1 MRPIFLRL
9 FWIVPLSL
17 LLAAVLA
24 LATGFAVVP
33 DRWNPWAPL
42 HLSDPPNLLTG
53 YKLRR
58 LREDAPRCHAF
69 LDQSPLRYVPVEDRI
84 HATGCHIRN
93 AVRISRSDIAYGSG
107 FVLTCPMAAGLALFE
122 RHVLT
127 PAARTRFGQPVTRI
141 EHFGSYACRNVYNR
155 DAGRLSQHATANAFD
170 IAAFRLADGR
180 QIALAADWAD
190 GGEEGEFLRDVRD
203 GACRI
208 FGTVLGPDYNAA
220 HHNHFHFD
228 MGGYFI
234 CR

>member
-9 FWIVPLSL
+9 LWIVPLSL
-17 LLAAVLA
+17 LLAGVLA
-24 LATGFAVVP
+24 LATGFATIP

-42 HLSDPPNLLTG
+42 QLSDRPNLLTG

-58 LREDAPRCHAF
+58 LRNDPARCHAF
-69 LDQSPLRYVPVEDRI
+69 LDQSDLRYAPVEDRT
-84 HATGCHIRN
+84 HDTGCHIRN
-93 AVRISRSDIAYGSG
+93 AVRISRSDIAYGSAV
-107 FVLTCPMAAGLALFE
+107 VLTCPMAAGLALFE
-122 RHVLT
+122 RHVLA
-127 PAARTRFGQPVTRI
+127 PAARSHFDQPVAQI

-155 DAGRLSQHATANAFD
+155 ESGRLSQHATANAFD
-170 IAAFRLADGR
+170 IAAFRLRDGR
-180 QIALAADWAD
+180 RIALAADWAD
-190 GGEEGEFLRDVRD
+190 EGTKGVFLRDVRD
-203 GACRI
+203 GACGI